1 MPGMTHEQNLK
12 IATTYIAGLS
22 AGAGPE
28 DLEAFFAP
36 DFIHEEFPN
45 RLMPHGATRDLQ
57 SMKQARGRG
66 KALLSAEHFE
76 VLGALASGNHV
87 AMELIWTGTVG
98 IAAGPF
104 VAGQELRAR
113 FAIFLEFRDGRIVRQ
128 RNYDCFDPW

>member
-1 MPGMTHEQNLK
+1 MTPEKNLE
-12 IATTYIAGLS
+12 IAYTYVSALS

-28 DLEAFFAP
+28 DLEPFFAA
-36 DFIHEEFPN
+36 DFIQEEFPN
-45 RLMPHGATRDLQ
+45 RLLPNGTTRDLA
-57 SMKQARGRG
+57 SMKQARARG

-76 VLGALASGNHV
+76 IIDALSSGDRV
-87 AMELIWTGTVG
+87 AMEIIWTGTVG
-98 IAAGPF
+98 VDAGPF